1 MNARILLVI
10 IFIFYFAFPTV
21 AQGNLQIFPK
31 RIVFDGIQTRS
42 ATVNL
47 NNVGKDTATYTLSYN
62 EIRMGE
68 DGSFNL
74 IEVPE
79 TNQHFASPYL
89 RYFPRT
95 ITLAPN
101 AYQTVKI
108 QLIRTNDLKQGEY
121 RSHLYFRAVK
131 KTSLLK
137 TEDTDTIHDK
147 TEGLNVDL
155 RPVFGLSI
163 ANIINIGDDTTT
175 VQLTN
180 LALDKSQDATI
191 TLSLDINRQG
201 NRSAYGNVEV
211 NHISIEGITHKVATV
226 QGFAIYSPGTLLKT
240 KIKLDNSGN
249 IDYSR
254 GELQVIFTSI
264 DQSTLYTKAT
274 LNLNQASSHGY

>member
-1 MNARILLVI
+1 M
-10 IFIFYFAFPTV
+10 
-21 AQGNLQIFPK
+21 AQGNLEVFPK
-31 RIVFDGIQTRS
+31 RIVFDGIENRATTVYLNNTGKDS
-42 ATVNL
+42 ATY
-47 NNVGKDTATYTLSYN
+47 AISYN

-137 TEDTDTIHDK
+137 KEDTDTIHDK

-201 NRSAYGNVEV
+201 NRSAYGNIEV
-211 NHISIEGITHKVATV
+211 NHVSIEGITHKVATV

-249 IDYSR
+249 IDYSG
-254 GELQVIFTSI
+254 GELQVIFTTI

-274 LNLNQASSHGY
+274 LNLNQTSSLSY